1 MERVT
6 QEWGCINWQP
16 RPSPPPPSSPGLWN
30 PPERPRTPSLGEERA
45 FSRFPCVWALVE
57 RVVKSRQIPPQ
68 GPDHSSSP
76 PPSLGLGL
84 AGRRLFL
91 GRIRPCSNPPLWKM
105 GHLELASKGRP
116 RPPPPPAP
124 RIWKGGAG
132 ASGPWLAARY
142 SAAAKARGRGRKP
155 WPQLL
160 NHEPLDCGT
169 KESDVSEVS
178 QGLPFAVRIGVRL
191 GLI

>member
-76 PPSLGLGL
+76 PPSLGLGP

-91 GRIRPCSNPPLWKM
+91 GRETTPLQSPAVEN
-105 GHLELASKGRP
+105 GTP
-116 RPPPPPAP
+116 RTSQQ
-124 RIWKGGAG
+124 R
-132 ASGPWLAARY
+132 STS
-142 SAAAKARGRGRKP
+142 SAAPTCTPDLEGGRGRF
-155 WPQLL
+155 WALAGCQVLR
-160 NHEPLDCGT
+160 GGQ
-169 KESDVSEVS
+169 S
-178 QGLPFAVRIGVRL
+178 
-191 GLI
+191 